1 MNTNHKKAMAL
12 GVVCFLAGNFCI
24 YAQEKDTLKSK
35 TIEEV
40 KITIGSRNKAELLP
54 THQFL
59 LMLLILASNQ
69 F

>member
-1 MNTNHKKAMAL
+1 MAL

-40 KITIGSRNKAELLP
+40 KLQLAPETKPELLP
-54 THQFL
+54 IHLFL
-59 LMLLILASNQ
+59 LMLLILASNR